1 MQSLRL
7 ELAYDDDTIHPMHRF
22 VCESPHV
29 RREVLLEGREV
40 GDGRTMLF
48 FVEGDRS
55 AYESVLAD
63 RPDVREFDV
72 TPEGDDSFYVWVRV
86 DNRDADLPVLDA
98 FDRDTL
104 VVVPPVEFRENR
116 TAHVSVV
123 GSADDLSGVVDGL
136 PGGVTA
142 TVRRVGDPAA
152 AMRDGLTDRQREALT
167 AAWDA
172 GYYDVPR
179 SGGIETVAGKLDCAT
194 STASALLR
202 RAEARLVGDAL
213 GER

>member
-29 RREVLLEGREV
+29 RREVLLEGREI

-55 AYESVLAD
+55 AYEAVLAD

-72 TPEGDDSFYVWVRV
+72 TPEGDDSFYVWARV

-104 VVVPPVEFRENR
+104 VVVPPVEFRDDR
-116 TAHVSVV
+116 TAHFSVV
-123 GSADDLSGVVDGL
+123 GSARDLSGVVDGL
-136 PGGVTA
+136 PDGVTA
-142 TVRRVGDPAA
+142 TVRRVGDPTAA
-152 AMRDGLTDRQREALT
+152 TGDGLTDRQREALV

-179 SGGIETVAGKLDCAT
+179 SGGIETVAAELDCAA

-213 GER
+213 DER